1 MATLYLTCGLPA
13 SGKTTLARELEARGA
28 LRLTADE
35 WLWEILPEGT
45 RPEHD
50 ALRPAVER
58 LQWQTA
64 LRAVHLGID
73 AVIDWG
79 IWTREERD
87 IYREAARAAGIRV
100 VLCVLDP
107 PIEEIRRRLQVRN
120 ADRPAGVFFIEQA
133 DMERGE
139 KYWQTPTEEELALYD
154 GERE

>member
-1 MATLYLTCGLPA
+1 VATLYLTCGLPA
-13 SGKTTLARELEARGA
+13 SGKTTLAKQIEERGA

-35 WLWEILPEGT
+35 WLHEILPEGT
-45 RPEHD
+45 REAHD

-64 LRAVHLGID
+64 MRALELGID

-79 IWTREERD
+79 IWSREERD
-87 IYREAARAAGIRV
+87 MYREAARAAGVRV

-107 PIEEIRRRLQVRN
+107 PIEELRRRLVVRN
-120 ADRPAGVFFIEQA
+120 ADRPPGVFFITAA

-139 KYWQTPTEEELALYD
+139 RFWQAPTPEELALFD
-154 GERE
+154 PA

>member
-1 MATLYLTCGLPA
+1 MPRQVGEREKPSRMAPHDAAHGIVVR
-13 SGKTTLARELEARGA
+13 LAYVFPE
-28 LRLTADE
+28 LRLDVIE
-35 WLWEILPEGT
+35 KLFRRNKDLFIN
-45 RPEHD
+45 
-50 ALRPAVER
+50 VE
-58 LQWQTA
+58 LVQSFDPGP
-64 LRAVHLGID
+64 GID

-139 KYWQTPTEEELALYD
+139 RYWQTPTEEELALYD

>member
-1 MATLYLTCGLPA
+1 VATLYLTCGLPA
-13 SGKTTLARELEARGA
+13 SGKTTIAKQIEARGA

-35 WLWEILPEGT
+35 WLWEILPNGPRE
-45 RPEHD
+45 EHD

-64 LRAVHLGID
+64 MRALELGID

-87 IYREAARAAGIRV
+87 FYRDAARAAGVRV

-107 PIEEIRRRLQVRN
+107 PFQEVQRRLVLRN
-120 ADRPAGVFFIEQA
+120 ADRPPGVFHITTA
-133 DMERGE
+133 DMERGARF
-139 KYWQTPTEEELALYD
+139 WQPPTPEELALFD
-154 GERE
+154 TDDA